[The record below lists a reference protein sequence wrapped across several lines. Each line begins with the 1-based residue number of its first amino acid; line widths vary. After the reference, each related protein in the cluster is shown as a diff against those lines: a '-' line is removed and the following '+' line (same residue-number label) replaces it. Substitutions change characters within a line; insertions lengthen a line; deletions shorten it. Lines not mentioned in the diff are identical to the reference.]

1 MASSQVHNGILPGT
15 SSTSMEHTYD
25 WPLDWT
31 PGDFAGDDVTRMAN
45 HLPEAY
51 ALITALGPT
60 FIKRLTHA
68 LLARDGHFASLL
80 LSTIW
85 GQEALG
91 WHGVVIKH
99 EWISARHEL
108 PLVLA
113 STSRALLV
121 PVF

>member
-1 MASSQVHNGILPGT
+1 MD
-15 SSTSMEHTYD
+15 HTYE

-31 PGDFAGDDVTRMAN
+31 PRDFKGNDVIGMAN

-80 LSTIW
+80 LAMDTSPPYSFPLFGASPRAT
-85 GQEALG
+85 L
-91 WHGVVIKH
+91 H
-99 EWISARHEL
+99 SA
-108 PLVLA
+108 
-113 STSRALLV
+113 SRAYLAPAKPIIPLSL
-121 PVF
+121 